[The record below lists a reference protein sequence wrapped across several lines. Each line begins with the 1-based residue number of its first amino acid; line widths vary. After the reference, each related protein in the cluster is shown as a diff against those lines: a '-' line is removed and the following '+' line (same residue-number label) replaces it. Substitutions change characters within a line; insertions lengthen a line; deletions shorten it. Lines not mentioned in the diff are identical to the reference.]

1 MKISEK
7 QETLTFATSWVDKT
21 LPYISISEVLGL
33 LNEPFD
39 KMGVAQKT
47 FDKNFDN
54 PDSQYYQKTVDQI
67 IEAWEAKGAES
78 CKYGRLLDEYIGVV
92 LEGSESDKELY
103 KLDND
108 IDGDERLAGLIQSF
122 DEFLAY
128 MTSNYPALEYVTREK
143 MLYYKLGDFYV
154 RGRFDALFYDT
165 SRNKWIIIDWKSSGT
180 IDKTPT
186 KWTKNLLGAAKAY
199 PALNWYT
206 YTMQLYFYKTAL
218 LNHYLP
224 EGTTS
229 QDVEVWIVNLPGK
242 ELEDSKYFAIHPAAF
257 IYDQSIMDKIF
268 SFGFKKQQLLSK

>member
-54 PDSQYYQKTVDQI
+54 PDSQYYHKTVDQI
-67 IEAWEAKGAES
+67 IESWEAKGAES

-128 MTSNYPALEYVTREK
+128 MAANYPALEYVTREK
-143 MLYYKLGDFYV
+143 MLYYKLGDFYI

-165 SRNKWIIIDWKSSGT
+165 ARNKWIIIDWKSSGT
-180 IDKTPT
+180 IDKTP
-186 KWTKNLLGAAKAY
+186 
-199 PALNWYT
+199 
-206 YTMQLYFYKTAL
+206 
-218 LNHYLP
+218 
-224 EGTTS
+224 
-229 QDVEVWIVNLPGK
+229 
-242 ELEDSKYFAIHPAAF
+242 SK
-257 IYDQSIMDKIF
+257 
-268 SFGFKKQQLLSK
+268 